1 MSKVATENLF
11 QEIEISNENEMFNE
25 NRMLI
30 DENENNNET
39 LLITLFQETETE
51 LFDRLL
57 HNDSNNSDDETDGH
71 IEFIQNIVNTIKEDF
86 EGVNEEGERKI
97 FLNILTKLFATL
109 CSVKADNLEKIIKIV
124 MLSISVVIKTWSE
137 RN

>member
-25 NRMLI
+25 NKMLI

-51 LFDRLL
+51 LFDRLW
-57 HNDSNNSDDETDGH
+57 HNDSNNSDDETDSH
-71 IEFIQNIVNTIKEDF
+71 IEFIQNIVHTIKEDF

-109 CSVKADNLEKIIKIV
+109 CSVKANNLEKIIKIV

>member
-25 NRMLI
+25 NKMLI

-51 LFDRLL
+51 LFDRLW

>member
-25 NRMLI
+25 NKMLI

-51 LFDRLL
+51 LFDRL
-57 HNDSNNSDDETDGH
+57 
-71 IEFIQNIVNTIKEDF
+71 
-86 EGVNEEGERKI
+86 
-97 FLNILTKLFATL
+97 
-109 CSVKADNLEKIIKIV
+109 
-124 MLSISVVIKTWSE
+124 
-137 RN
+137 

>member
-25 NRMLI
+25 NKMLI

-86 EGVNEEGERKI
+86 EDVNEEGERKI

>member
-25 NRMLI
+25 NKMLI

>member
-25 NRMLI
+25 NKMLI

-51 LFDRLL
+51 LFDRFL

-124 MLSISVVIKTWSE
+124 MLSISAVIKTWSE